1 VAGRLTRGPALGRG
15 VVLQVLVLGAA
26 AGGGFP
32 QWNSN
37 NEASQRA
44 RRGDPL
50 ARPSSQSSVAVSA
63 DGDNWV
69 LLNASP
75 DLRQQINDNRPMH
88 PRAGVRHSPIRAVVL
103 TNGDVDHVT
112 GLLTLRERHPLAVYA
127 TGRVLA
133 VLRDNSIFNVL
144 NPEFVDRRQIR
155 LGEGFQPHSKE
166 GDDLGLVITP
176 FAVPGKVALYLE
188 DDKAGDGNFG
198 TVAEDTI
205 ALRIET
211 APGNGSGAN
220 GSGVRR
226 FLYVPACAQ
235 PCDTLRAEMQ
245 GADLMMFDGTLW
257 QDDEMRVQGAGSKTG
272 RRMGHMSLSGPEG
285 TLATFADS
293 PVGRKVFIHINN
305 TNPILLA
312 DSPERAAVEQAGW
325 EVAYDG
331 MEITL

>member
-1 VAGRLTRGPALGRG
+1 M
-15 VVLQVLVLGAA
+15 LQVLVLGAA

-44 RRGDPL
+44 RRGDTL

-63 DGDNWV
+63 DGENWV

-75 DLRQQINDNRPMH
+75 DLRQQINDNPQMH
-88 PRAGVRHSPIRAVVL
+88 PKHGVRDSPIRCVVL
-103 TNGDVDHVT
+103 TNGDVDHVA

-127 TGRVLA
+127 TGRVLS
-133 VLRDNSIFNVL
+133 VLERNSIFNVL
-144 NPEFVDRRQIR
+144 NPEFVDRRQLR
-155 LGEGFQPHSKE
+155 LGEAFEPASKE
-166 GDDLGLVITP
+166 GEGLGLRVTP
-176 FAVPGKVALYLE
+176 LTVPGKVALYLE
-188 DDKAGDGNFG
+188 DETAGVSNFG
-198 TVAEDTI
+198 TVEEDTI
-205 ALRIET
+205 ALRIEDL
-211 APGNGSGAN
+211 AEG
-220 GSGVRR
+220 RR
-226 FLYVPACAQ
+226 FLYVPACAAPTPALQ
-235 PCDTLRAEMQ
+235 AELDD
-245 GADLMMFDGTLW
+245 ACLMMFDGTLW

-272 RRMGHMSLSGPEG
+272 QRMGHMSLSGPEG

-312 DSPERAAVEQAGW
+312 DSAERAAVEAAGW

>member
-1 VAGRLTRGPALGRG
+1 
-15 VVLQVLVLGAA
+15 VLQVLVLGAA

-44 RRGDPL
+44 RRGDPA
-50 ARPSSQSSVAVSA
+50 ARPSSQSSVAASA
-63 DGDNWV
+63 DGANWV

-75 DLRQQINDNRPMH
+75 DLRQQINDNPQLH
-88 PRAGVRHSPIRAVVL
+88 PKSGVRDSPIRAVVL

-127 TGRVLA
+127 TGRVLS
-133 VLRDNSIFNVL
+133 VLEGNTIFNVL
-144 NPEFVDRRQIR
+144 NPEFVDRRR
-155 LGEGFQPHSKE
+155 LHLGEAFEPAGKSGE
-166 GDDLGLVITP
+166 GLGLTITP

-188 DDKAGDGNFG
+188 DDKANGGNFG
-198 TVAEDTI
+198 TVDEDTI

-211 APGNGSGAN
+211 STGNGQAPQ
-220 GSGVRR
+220 R

-235 PCDTLRAEMQ
+235 PSETLRQEMQ

-257 QDDEMRVQGAGSKTG
+257 QDDEMPRQGAGSKTG

-293 PVGRKVFIHINN
+293 PVARKVFIHINN
-305 TNPILLA
+305 TNPILLT
-312 DSPERAAVEQAGW
+312 DSAERAVVEAAGW

>member
-1 VAGRLTRGPALGRG
+1 M
-15 VVLQVLVLGAA
+15 LQVLVLGAA

-63 DGDNWV
+63 DGENWV

-75 DLRQQINDNRPMH
+75 DLRQQIFERPQLH
-88 PRAGVRHSPIRAVVL
+88 PRAAVRHSPIRAVVL
-103 TNGDVDHVT
+103 TNGDVDHVA

-133 VLRDNSIFNVL
+133 VLQDNAIFNVL
-144 NPEFVDRRQIR
+144 NPAFVDRRRIR
-155 LGEGFQPHSKE
+155 LGESFIPQSKE
-166 GDDLGLVITP
+166 GEGLGLTVTP

-188 DDKAGDGNFG
+188 DEKAEAGNYG
-198 TVAEDTI
+198 TVEEDTI
-205 ALRIET
+205 ALRIE
-211 APGNGSGAN
+211 AASGNGHGP
-220 GSGVRR
+220 RR
-226 FLYVPACAQ
+226 FLYVPACAA
-235 PCDTLRAEMQ
+235 PAPALKAEMAD
-245 GADLMMFDGTLW
+245 ADLMLFDGTLW
-257 QDDEMRVQGAGSKTG
+257 QDDEMPRQGAGSKTG

-285 TLATFADS
+285 TLAVFADS
-293 PVGRKVFIHINN
+293 PVARKVLIHINN

-312 DSPERAAVEQAGW
+312 DSVERAAVEAAGW

>member
-1 VAGRLTRGPALGRG
+1 M
-15 VVLQVLVLGAA
+15 LQVLVLGAA

-37 NEASQRA
+37 NEASRRA

-63 DGDNWV
+63 DGENWV

-75 DLRQQINDNRPMH
+75 DLRQQIFERPQLH

-103 TNGDVDHVT
+103 TNGDVDHVA

-127 TGRVLA
+127 TGRVLS
-133 VLRDNSIFNVL
+133 VLRDNAIFNVL
-144 NPEFVDRRQIR
+144 NPECVDRRQIR
-155 LGEGFQPHSKE
+155 LGEGFEPESQQGE
-166 GDDLGLVITP
+166 GLGLTVTP

-188 DDKAGDGNFG
+188 DEQAAGGNFG
-198 TVAEDTI
+198 TVEEDTI

-211 APGNGSGAN
+211 LRPNGG
-220 GSGVRR
+220 GVRR
-226 FLYVPACAQ
+226 FLYVPACAV
-235 PCDTLRAEMQ
+235 PSPALKAEMQ
-245 GADLMMFDGTLW
+245 GADLLMFDGTLW
-257 QDDEMRVQGAGSKTG
+257 QDDEMPRQGAGSKTG
-272 RRMGHMSLSGPEG
+272 QRMGHMSLSGPEG
-285 TLATFADS
+285 TLAVFAGS
-293 PVGRKVFIHINN
+293 PVARKVLIHINN

-312 DSPERAAVEQAGW
+312 DSAERATVEAAGW